1 MGSKD
6 QRKLYTIVFNIS
18 HLEIF
23 QLNYAITINLSMSSN
38 GAVGCP
44 EDMQVESTHENSLN
58 ILDKTSDK
66 PKTLTNN
73 ITDISDQA
81 PASSASP
88 NSQANEGKLFSL
100 KKWNAVAMWSW
111 DVECDTCAICRVQV
125 MDACLRCQAESK
137 VDAKS
142 LGAGASKDCVVV
154 WGECNHSFHHCCM
167 SLWIKQNNRCPLC
180 QQEWTVQKLGK

>member
-1 MGSKD
+1 
-6 QRKLYTIVFNIS
+6 
-18 HLEIF
+18 
-23 QLNYAITINLSMSSN
+23 MSSN
-38 GAVGCP
+38 GGIGPA
-44 EDMQVESTHENSLN
+44 EDMQVEASIDITP
-58 ILDKTSDK
+58 K
-66 PKTLTNN
+66 PTEGLSERQMGINN
-73 ITDISDQA
+73 IAAKDTNGEIEK
-81 PASSASP
+81 SSP
-88 NSQANEGKLFSL
+88 SQNTCAYSNGQLFTL

-111 DVECDTCAICRVQV
+111 DVESDTCAICRIQV

-142 LGAGASKDCVVV
+142 LGEGASKDCVVV